1 MVILFLIAFC
11 AALGFVLYLPFLLWF
26 RRRRKRDRAITVERQ
41 FTPFG
46 LLFHGCQLSVLFG
59 GIAVGQ
65 LAPKS
70 WLGSLIAGNVGEAI
84 WVIVVWIAF
93 IALALLLHR
102 WGYVTSR
109 QVVRLPVVEGTATKA
124 NDGTRTPS
132 EPPPG

>member
-11 AALGFVLYLPFLLWF
+11 GALGFVLYLPFLLWT

-41 FTPFG
+41 FTKFG

-65 LAPKS
+65 LEPES
-70 WLGSLIAGNVGEAI
+70 WLGSLISRNGGEVT

-93 IALALLLHR
+93 IAFGLLLHR

-109 QVVRLPVVEGTATKA
+109 QVVRLPIAEGKPAAASDAT
-124 NDGTRTPS
+124 DGPS
-132 EPPPG
+132 GSPLI